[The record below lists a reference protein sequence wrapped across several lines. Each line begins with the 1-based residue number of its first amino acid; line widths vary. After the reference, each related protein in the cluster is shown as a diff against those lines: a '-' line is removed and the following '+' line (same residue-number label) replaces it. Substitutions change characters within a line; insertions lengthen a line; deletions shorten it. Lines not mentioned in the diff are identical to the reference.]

1 VSIGLF
7 GWWLRQRQA
16 LERGLLPLLLAGGL
30 LAACGSSTVTAPP
43 NTGIK
48 GVVTIGPTC
57 PVEQVG
63 QPPCVAPLAATLAV
77 TSADDGSVVARVTSS
92 DDGTFSVDLPPGDYV
107 IVPEP
112 GGDPFPVG
120 QPVEVSVEAG
130 SYAQVEVSY
139 DSGIR

>member
-1 VSIGLF
+1 MLV
-7 GWWLRQRQA
+7 
-16 LERGLLPLLLAGGL
+16 LLLLVGGL
-30 LAACGSSTVTAPP
+30 LGACGSSGATAPP

-48 GVVTIGPTC
+48 GVVTVGPTC

-63 QPPCVAPLAATLAV
+63 EPPCVAPLAAKLAV
-77 TSADDGSVVARVTSS
+77 TSADDGSVVARVTSGE
-92 DDGTFSVDLPPGDYV
+92 DGTFSVDVPPGDYV